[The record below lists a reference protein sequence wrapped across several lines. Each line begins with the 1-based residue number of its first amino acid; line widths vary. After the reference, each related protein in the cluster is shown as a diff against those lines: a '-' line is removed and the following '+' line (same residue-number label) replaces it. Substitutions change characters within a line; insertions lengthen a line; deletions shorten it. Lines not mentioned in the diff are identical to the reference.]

1 MLDNSA
7 APAAPAGL
15 FEVADYIELGRLVAD
30 WTRDPDTRPGSIGE
44 LIAQLDGIARVP
56 DSFKEVK
63 FVDGEVETL
72 VIRLP
77 ERGVMEHTLSA
88 LESLLVGERYHL
100 PKFYDDI
107 YHRHFG
113 PEMTPL
119 DTFLARMGDY
129 TIAQCR

>member
-1 MLDNSA
+1 MPDN
-7 APAAPAGL
+7 
-15 FEVADYIELGRLVAD
+15 
-30 WTRDPDTRPGSIGE
+30 
-44 LIAQLDGIARVP
+44 
-56 DSFKEVK
+56 FKDVK
-63 FVDGEVETL
+63 FVDGAVDTL

-77 ERGVMEHTLSA
+77 EKGVMQETMTS
-88 LESLLVGERYHL
+88 LESPLVSDRYPL